1 MKKEKKFLN
10 DLENKL
16 SGISKKDRNK
26 IIEKYRNIIH
36 EEKSNNRRIVDILK
50 ELGSTDLVA
59 EKEIQSLKSNGKIK
73 IFFNNVKEFIT
84 KDIQFT
90 KKEKKEKPKKEKIK
104 KEKIKKEKIK
114 KEKIKKEKK
123 NKVRKEK
130 VKRENIFKVLKSKFN
145 FKKKDKDTL
154 KENINETKEEVKE
167 ELPNIVESITE
178 KKIFESKGKRIRRI
192 IFRTLGTLLIICLL
206 FIWLWVTVLLMSSM
220 FAILDGIKYYGFNI
234 ALFGIDL
241 LLLIIV
247 ILVNK
252 LIIGKKISIKWTL
265 ISVLLTLIIIA
276 CGISLFMKQIS
287 KIDIVKDVSDKYT
300 MTRKY
305 EKISLPSNLDKI
317 TRISFNSHY
326 DTKYTIEYDNTL
338 DNKITIETKYY
349 ESYYDYYMK
358 KNVNDIYVSLS
369 LDYRDRLSVY
379 LENLKENKIYDKNE
393 LSRYTVKITMNERD
407 KDRVIIEN

>member
-84 KDIQFT
+84 KDIRFT
-90 KKEKKEKPKKEKIK
+90 KKEKKEKSKKEKVKKEKVKKEKIK
-104 KEKIKKEKIK
+104 KVKKEKL
-114 KEKIKKEKK
+114 
-123 NKVRKEK
+123 
-130 VKRENIFKVLKSKFN
+130 KRENIFKVLKSKFN

-265 ISVLLTLIIIA
+265 ISVILTLIIIA

-305 EKISLPSNLDKI
+305 EKISLPSNLDKV

>member
-1 MKKEKKFLN
+1 MKNEKKFLN

-16 SGISKKDRNK
+16 SGISKKEKDK

-36 EEKSNNRRIVDILK
+36 EEKSNNKRIIDILK
-50 ELGSTDLVA
+50 EIGSTEEVA
-59 EKEIQSLKSNGKIK
+59 NKEIELLKSNNKIK
-73 IFFNNVKEFIT
+73 SLFKKIHIFTT

-90 KKEKKEKPKKEKIK
+90 KKEKKEK
-104 KEKIKKEKIK
+104 
-114 KEKIKKEKK
+114 KEKK
-123 NKVRKEK
+123 KKKKKSKSEKTK
-130 VKRENIFKVLKSKFN
+130 VKRRLKYKFN
-145 FKKKDKDTL
+145 KLKEQFTFKKKDTL
-154 KENINETKEEVKE
+154 KENIIETKEEVKE

-192 IFRTLGTLLIICLL
+192 ILRTIGVLLIICLL

-234 ALFGIDL
+234 ALFGVDL

-252 LIIGKKISIKWTL
+252 LILGKKISIKWTL

-305 EKISLPSNLDKI
+305 EKISLPSNLDKV

-379 LENLKENKIYDKNE
+379 LENLKDNKIYDKNE

>member
-36 EEKSNNRRIVDILK
+36 EEKSDNRRIVDILK

-90 KKEKKEKPKKEKIK
+90 KREKKEKPKKEKIK
-104 KEKIKKEKIK
+104 KEKIKKEK
-114 KEKIKKEKK
+114 K
-123 NKVRKEK
+123 NKIRKEK

-154 KENINETKEEVKE
+154 KENIIETKEEVKE

-265 ISVLLTLIIIA
+265 ISVILTLIIIA

-305 EKISLPSNLDKI
+305 EKISLPSNLDKV

>member
-26 IIEKYRNIIH
+26 IIEKYKNIIH
-36 EEKSNNRRIVDILK
+36 EEKSNNKRIIDILK
-50 ELGSTDLVA
+50 EIGSTEEVA
-59 EKEIQSLKSNGKIK
+59 NKEIELLKSDNKIK
-73 IFFNNVKEFIT
+73 SLFKKIHIFIT
-84 KDIQFT
+84 KDIQFPVKE
-90 KKEKKEKPKKEKIK
+90 KKEKKEKKKKKKKSKSEKTKVKRRIKYKFNKLKEKIK
-104 KEKIKKEKIK
+104 EK
-114 KEKIKKEKK
+114 
-123 NKVRKEK
+123 
-130 VKRENIFKVLKSKFN
+130 FT
-145 FKKKDKDTL
+145 FKKKDTL
-154 KENINETKEEVKE
+154 KENIIETKEEVKE

-192 IFRTLGTLLIICLL
+192 IFRTLGVLLIICLL
-206 FIWLWVTVLLMSSM
+206 FIWLWITVLLMSSM

-234 ALFGIDL
+234 ALFGVDL

-252 LIIGKKISIKWTL
+252 LILSKKISIKWTL

-305 EKISLPSNLDKI
+305 EKISLPSNLDKV

-358 KNVNDIYVSLS
+358 KNMNDIYVSLS

-379 LENLKENKIYDKNE
+379 LENLKDNKIYDKNE

>member
-104 KEKIKKEKIK
+104 KEKIKKEK
-114 KEKIKKEKK
+114 K

-130 VKRENIFKVLKSKFN
+130 VKRENIFKILKSKFN
-145 FKKKDKDTL
+145 FKKKDKNTL
-154 KENINETKEEVKE
+154 KENIIETKEEVKE

-192 IFRTLGTLLIICLL
+192 ILRTLGVLLIICLL

-265 ISVLLTLIIIA
+265 ISVILTLIIIA

-305 EKISLPSNLDKI
+305 EKISLPSNLDKV

>member
-1 MKKEKKFLN
+1 MKKEKKYLN

-16 SGISKKDRNK
+16 SGISKKDRDK

-36 EEKSNNRRIVDILK
+36 EEKSNNKRIIDILK

-104 KEKIKKEKIK
+104 KEKIKKEK
-114 KEKIKKEKK
+114 K

-154 KENINETKEEVKE
+154 KENIIETKEEVKE

-192 IFRTLGTLLIICLL
+192 IFRTLGVLLIICLL

-265 ISVLLTLIIIA
+265 ISVILTLIIIA

-305 EKISLPSNLDKI
+305 EKISLPSNLDKV

>member
-16 SGISKKDRNK
+16 NGISKKDRNK

-104 KEKIKKEKIK
+104 KEKIKKEK
-114 KEKIKKEKK
+114 K

-154 KENINETKEEVKE
+154 KENIIETKEEVKE

-265 ISVLLTLIIIA
+265 ISVILTLIIIA

-287 KIDIVKDVSDKYT
+287 KIDIVKDVSEKYT

-305 EKISLPSNLDKI
+305 EKISLSSNLDKV

-379 LENLKENKIYDKNE
+379 LENLKDNKIYDKNE

>member
-104 KEKIKKEKIK
+104 KEKIKKEK
-114 KEKIKKEKK
+114 K
-123 NKVRKEK
+123 NKIRKEK

-154 KENINETKEEVKE
+154 KENIIETKEEVKE

-265 ISVLLTLIIIA
+265 ISVLLALIIIA

-305 EKISLPSNLDKI
+305 EKISLPSNLDKV

>member
-90 KKEKKEKPKKEKIK
+90 KKEKKEKT
-104 KEKIKKEKIK
+104 KKEKIK

-123 NKVRKEK
+123 NKIRKEK

-154 KENINETKEEVKE
+154 KENIIETKEEVKE

-192 IFRTLGTLLIICLL
+192 IFRTLGILLIICLL

-265 ISVLLTLIIIA
+265 ISVILTLIIIA

-305 EKISLPSNLDKI
+305 EKISLPSNLDKV

>member
-16 SGISKKDRNK
+16 SGISKKEKDK

-36 EEKSNNRRIVDILK
+36 EEKSNNKRIIDILK
-50 ELGSTDLVA
+50 EIGSTEEVA
-59 EKEIQSLKSNGKIK
+59 NKEIELLKSNNKIK
-73 IFFNNVKEFIT
+73 SLFKKIHIFTT

-90 KKEKKEKPKKEKIK
+90 KKEKKEK
-104 KEKIKKEKIK
+104 
-114 KEKIKKEKK
+114 KEKK
-123 NKVRKEK
+123 KKKKKSKSEKTK
-130 VKRENIFKVLKSKFN
+130 VKRRLKYKFN
-145 FKKKDKDTL
+145 KLKEKFTFKKKDIL
-154 KENINETKEEVKE
+154 KENIVETKEEVKE

-192 IFRTLGTLLIICLL
+192 ILRTIGVLLIICLL

-265 ISVLLTLIIIA
+265 ISVILTLIIIA

-305 EKISLPSNLDKI
+305 EKISLPSNLDKV

>member
-90 KKEKKEKPKKEKIK
+90 KKEKKEKSKKEKVKKEKVKKEKIK
-104 KEKIKKEKIK
+104 KVKKEKL
-114 KEKIKKEKK
+114 
-123 NKVRKEK
+123 
-130 VKRENIFKVLKSKFN
+130 KRENIFKVLKSKFN

-154 KENINETKEEVKE
+154 KENIIETKEEVKE

-265 ISVLLTLIIIA
+265 ISVILTLIIIA

>member
-90 KKEKKEKPKKEKIK
+90 KKEKKEKPKKEK
-104 KEKIKKEKIK
+104 
-114 KEKIKKEKK
+114 K
-123 NKVRKEK
+123 NKIRKEK

-145 FKKKDKDTL
+145 FKKKEKDTL
-154 KENINETKEEVKE
+154 KENIIETKEEVKE

-192 IFRTLGTLLIICLL
+192 IFRTLGILLIICLL

-265 ISVLLTLIIIA
+265 ISVILTLIIIA

-305 EKISLPSNLDKI
+305 EKISLPSNLDKV

>member
-104 KEKIKKEKIK
+104 KEKIKKEK
-114 KEKIKKEKK
+114 K
-123 NKVRKEK
+123 NKIRKEK
-130 VKRENIFKVLKSKFN
+130 VKRENIFKILKSKFN

-154 KENINETKEEVKE
+154 KENIIETKEEVKE

-192 IFRTLGTLLIICLL
+192 IFRTLGILLIICLL

-265 ISVLLTLIIIA
+265 ISVILTLIIIA

-305 EKISLPSNLDKI
+305 EKISLPSNLDKV

>member
-1 MKKEKKFLN
+1 MKKEKKYLN

-16 SGISKKDRNK
+16 NGISKKDKDK
-26 IIEKYRNIIH
+26 IIEKYKEIIKK
-36 EEKSNNRRIVDILK
+36 EKSNNRRIVDILK
-50 ELGSTDLVA
+50 ELGSVDLVA
-59 EKEIQSLKSNGKIK
+59 EKEIQLLKSNSKIK

-90 KKEKKEKPKKEKIK
+90 KKEKKEKSKKEKVKKEKVKKEKIK
-104 KEKIKKEKIK
+104 KVKKEKL
-114 KEKIKKEKK
+114 
-123 NKVRKEK
+123 
-130 VKRENIFKVLKSKFN
+130 KRENIFKVLKSKFN

-154 KENINETKEEVKE
+154 KENIIETKEEVKE

-178 KKIFESKGKRIRRI
+178 KKIFEPKGKRTRRI
-192 IFRTLGTLLIICLL
+192 ILRTLGVLLIICLL

-234 ALFGIDL
+234 ALFGVDL

-252 LIIGKKISIKWTL
+252 LILGKKISVKWTL

-276 CGISLFMKQIS
+276 SGIALFMKQIS

-305 EKISLPSNLDKI
+305 EKISLPSNLDKV

-358 KNVNDIYVSLS
+358 KNMNDIYVSLS

-379 LENLKENKIYDKNE
+379 LENLKDNKIYDKNE

>member
-84 KDIQFT
+84 KDIRFT
-90 KKEKKEKPKKEKIK
+90 KKEKKEKSKKEKVKKEKVKKEKIK
-104 KEKIKKEKIK
+104 KVKKEKL
-114 KEKIKKEKK
+114 
-123 NKVRKEK
+123 
-130 VKRENIFKVLKSKFN
+130 KRENIFKVLKSKFN

-154 KENINETKEEVKE
+154 KENIIETKEEVKE

-192 IFRTLGTLLIICLL
+192 ILRTLGVLLIICLL

-265 ISVLLTLIIIA
+265 ISVILTLIIIA

-305 EKISLPSNLDKI
+305 EKISLPSNLDKV

>member
-1 MKKEKKFLN
+1 MKKEKKYLN

-16 SGISKKDRNK
+16 NGISKKDKDK
-26 IIEKYRNIIH
+26 IIEKYKEIIKK
-36 EEKSNNRRIVDILK
+36 EKSNNRRIVDILK
-50 ELGSTDLVA
+50 ELGSVDLVA
-59 EKEIQSLKSNGKIK
+59 EKEIQLLKSNSKIK

-84 KDIQFT
+84 KDIQF
-90 KKEKKEKPKKEKIK
+90 
-104 KEKIKKEKIK
+104 
-114 KEKIKKEKK
+114 IKKEKK
-123 NKVRKEK
+123 NKVKKEK
-130 VKRENIFKVLKSKFN
+130 VKRENIFKILKSKFN

-154 KENINETKEEVKE
+154 KENIVETKEEVKE

-178 KKIFESKGKRIRRI
+178 KKIFEPKGKRTRRI
-192 IFRTLGTLLIICLL
+192 ILRTLGVLLIICLL

-234 ALFGIDL
+234 ALFGVDL

-252 LIIGKKISIKWTL
+252 LILGKKISIKWTL

-276 CGISLFMKQIS
+276 SGISLFMKQIS

-305 EKISLPSNLDKI
+305 EKISLPSNLDKV

-379 LENLKENKIYDKNE
+379 LENLKDNKIYDKNE

>member
-104 KEKIKKEKIK
+104 KEKIKKEK
-114 KEKIKKEKK
+114 K

-130 VKRENIFKVLKSKFN
+130 VKRENIFKILKSKFN

-154 KENINETKEEVKE
+154 KENIIETKEEVKE

-178 KKIFESKGKRIRRI
+178 KKIFESKGKRIRKI

-265 ISVLLTLIIIA
+265 ISVILTLIIIA

>member
-16 SGISKKDRNK
+16 SGISKKDRDK

-59 EKEIQSLKSNGKIK
+59 EKEIQLLKSNGKIK

-104 KEKIKKEKIK
+104 KEKIKKEK
-114 KEKIKKEKK
+114 K
-123 NKVRKEK
+123 NKIRKEK

-154 KENINETKEEVKE
+154 KENIIETKEEVKE

-265 ISVLLTLIIIA
+265 ISVILTLIIIA

-305 EKISLPSNLDKI
+305 EKISLPSNLDKV

>member
-59 EKEIQSLKSNGKIK
+59 EKEIQLLKSNGKIK

-90 KKEKKEKPKKEKIK
+90 KKEKKEKP
-104 KEKIKKEKIK
+104 KKEKIK

-154 KENINETKEEVKE
+154 KENIIETKEEVKE

-265 ISVLLTLIIIA
+265 ISVLLALIIIA

>member
-1 MKKEKKFLN
+1 MKKEKKYLN

-16 SGISKKDRNK
+16 NGISKKDKDK
-26 IIEKYRNIIH
+26 IIEKYKEIIKK
-36 EEKSNNRRIVDILK
+36 EKSNNRRIVDILK
-50 ELGSTDLVA
+50 ELGSVDLVA
-59 EKEIQSLKSNGKIK
+59 EKEIQLLKSNSKIK

-90 KKEKKEKPKKEKIK
+90 KKEKKEKSKKEKVKKEKVKKEKIK
-104 KEKIKKEKIK
+104 KVKKEKL
-114 KEKIKKEKK
+114 
-123 NKVRKEK
+123 
-130 VKRENIFKVLKSKFN
+130 KRENIFKVLKSKFN

-154 KENINETKEEVKE
+154 KENIVETKEEVKE

-178 KKIFESKGKRIRRI
+178 KKIFEPKGKRTRRI
-192 IFRTLGTLLIICLL
+192 ILRTLGVLLIICLL

-234 ALFGIDL
+234 ALFGVDL

-252 LIIGKKISIKWTL
+252 LILGKKISIKWTL

-276 CGISLFMKQIS
+276 SGIALFMKQIS

-305 EKISLPSNLDKI
+305 EKISLPSNLDKV

-379 LENLKENKIYDKNE
+379 LENLKDNKIYDKNE

>member
-84 KDIQFT
+84 KDIRFT
-90 KKEKKEKPKKEKIK
+90 KKEKKEKSKKEKVKKEKVKKEKIK
-104 KEKIKKEKIK
+104 KVKKEKL
-114 KEKIKKEKK
+114 
-123 NKVRKEK
+123 
-130 VKRENIFKVLKSKFN
+130 KRENIFKVLKSKFN

-154 KENINETKEEVKE
+154 KENIIETKEEVKE

-265 ISVLLTLIIIA
+265 ISVILTLIIIA

-393 LSRYTVKITMNERD
+393 LSRYTVKITMNEMD

>member
-90 KKEKKEKPKKEKIK
+90 KKEKKEKPKKEK
-104 KEKIKKEKIK
+104 
-114 KEKIKKEKK
+114 K
-123 NKVRKEK
+123 NKIRKEK

-154 KENINETKEEVKE
+154 KENIIETKEEVKE

-192 IFRTLGTLLIICLL
+192 ILRTIGVLLIICLL

-265 ISVLLTLIIIA
+265 ISVILTLIIIA

>member
-90 KKEKKEKPKKEKIK
+90 KKEK
-104 KEKIKKEKIK
+104 IK

-130 VKRENIFKVLKSKFN
+130 VKRENIFKILKSKFN

-154 KENINETKEEVKE
+154 KENIIETKEEVKE

-265 ISVLLTLIIIA
+265 ISVILTLIIIA

>member
-1 MKKEKKFLN
+1 MKKEKKYLN

-16 SGISKKDRNK
+16 NGISKKDKDK
-26 IIEKYRNIIH
+26 IIEKYKEIIKK
-36 EEKSNNRRIVDILK
+36 EKSNNRRIVDILK
-50 ELGSTDLVA
+50 ELGSVDLVA
-59 EKEIQSLKSNGKIK
+59 EKEIQLLKSNSKIK
-73 IFFNNVKEFIT
+73 IFFNNVKKFIT

-90 KKEKKEKPKKEKIK
+90 KKEKKEK
-104 KEKIKKEKIK
+104 
-114 KEKIKKEKK
+114 IKKEKK
-123 NKVRKEK
+123 NKIRKEK
-130 VKRENIFKVLKSKFN
+130 VKRENIFKVLKNKFN

-154 KENINETKEEVKE
+154 KENIVETKEEVKE

-178 KKIFESKGKRIRRI
+178 KKIFEPKGKRTRRI
-192 IFRTLGTLLIICLL
+192 ILRTLGVLLIICLL

-234 ALFGIDL
+234 ALFGVDL

-252 LIIGKKISIKWTL
+252 LILGKKISIKWTL

-276 CGISLFMKQIS
+276 SGIALFMKQIS

-317 TRISFNSHY
+317 TRISFNSNY

-379 LENLKENKIYDKNE
+379 LENLKDNKIYDKNE

>member
-16 SGISKKDRNK
+16 SGISKKDRDK

-90 KKEKKEKPKKEKIK
+90 KKEKKEKP
-104 KEKIKKEKIK
+104 KKEKIK

-265 ISVLLTLIIIA
+265 ISVILTLIIIA

-305 EKISLPSNLDKI
+305 EKISLPSNLDKV

>member
-104 KEKIKKEKIK
+104 KEKIKKEK
-114 KEKIKKEKK
+114 K
-123 NKVRKEK
+123 NKIRKEK

-154 KENINETKEEVKE
+154 KENIIETKEEVKE

-206 FIWLWVTVLLMSSM
+206 FIWLWVTILLMSSM

-265 ISVLLTLIIIA
+265 ISVILTLIIIA

>member
-16 SGISKKDRNK
+16 SGISKKDRDK

-104 KEKIKKEKIK
+104 KEKT
-114 KEKIKKEKK
+114 KKEKK

-154 KENINETKEEVKE
+154 KENIIETKEEVKE

-265 ISVLLTLIIIA
+265 ISVILILIIIA

-305 EKISLPSNLDKI
+305 EKISLPSNLDKV

>member
-16 SGISKKDRNK
+16 SGISKKDRDK

-104 KEKIKKEKIK
+104 KEKIKKEK
-114 KEKIKKEKK
+114 K

-154 KENINETKEEVKE
+154 KENIIETKEEVKE

-265 ISVLLTLIIIA
+265 ISVILTLIIIA

-305 EKISLPSNLDKI
+305 EKISLPSNLDKV

-326 DTKYTIEYDNTL
+326 DTKYTIEYDNIL

>member
-59 EKEIQSLKSNGKIK
+59 EKEIQLLKSNGKIK

-90 KKEKKEKPKKEKIK
+90 KKEKKEKP
-104 KEKIKKEKIK
+104 KKEKIK

-154 KENINETKEEVKE
+154 KENIIETKEEVKE

-305 EKISLPSNLDKI
+305 EKISLPSNLDKV

>member
-104 KEKIKKEKIK
+104 KEKIKKEK
-114 KEKIKKEKK
+114 K

-192 IFRTLGTLLIICLL
+192 ILRTLGVLLIICLL

-265 ISVLLTLIIIA
+265 ISVILTLIIIA

-305 EKISLPSNLDKI
+305 EKISLPSNLDKV

>member
-16 SGISKKDRNK
+16 SGISKKDRDK

-36 EEKSNNRRIVDILK
+36 EEKSNNKRIIDILK

-73 IFFNNVKEFIT
+73 IFFNNIKEFIT

-104 KEKIKKEKIK
+104 KEKIKKEK
-114 KEKIKKEKK
+114 K
-123 NKVRKEK
+123 NKIRKEK

-154 KENINETKEEVKE
+154 KENIIKTKEEVKE

-234 ALFGIDL
+234 ALFGVDL

-305 EKISLPSNLDKI
+305 EKISLPSNLDKV

>member
-104 KEKIKKEKIK
+104 KEKT
-114 KEKIKKEKK
+114 KKEKK

-265 ISVLLTLIIIA
+265 ISVILTLIIIA

>member
-90 KKEKKEKPKKEKIK
+90 KKEKKEKP
-104 KEKIKKEKIK
+104 KKEKIK

-234 ALFGIDL
+234 ALFGVDL

-265 ISVLLTLIIIA
+265 ISVILTLIIIA

-305 EKISLPSNLDKI
+305 EKISLPSNLDKV

>member
-84 KDIQFT
+84 KDIRFT
-90 KKEKKEKPKKEKIK
+90 KKEKKEKSKKEKVKKEKVKKEKIK
-104 KEKIKKEKIK
+104 KVKKEKL
-114 KEKIKKEKK
+114 
-123 NKVRKEK
+123 
-130 VKRENIFKVLKSKFN
+130 KRENIFKVLKSKFN

-154 KENINETKEEVKE
+154 KENIIETKEEVKE

-192 IFRTLGTLLIICLL
+192 ILRTLGVLLIICLL

-265 ISVLLTLIIIA
+265 ISVILTLIIIA

>member
-104 KEKIKKEKIK
+104 KEKIKKEK
-114 KEKIKKEKK
+114 K

-130 VKRENIFKVLKSKFN
+130 VKSENIFKVLKSKFN

-265 ISVLLTLIIIA
+265 ISVILTLIIIA

>member
-104 KEKIKKEKIK
+104 KEKIKKEK
-114 KEKIKKEKK
+114 K

-130 VKRENIFKVLKSKFN
+130 VKRENIFKILKSKFN

-154 KENINETKEEVKE
+154 KENIIETKEEVKE

-192 IFRTLGTLLIICLL
+192 IFRTLGILLIICLL

-265 ISVLLTLIIIA
+265 ISVILTLIIIA

>member
-1 MKKEKKFLN
+1 MKKEKKYLN

-16 SGISKKDRNK
+16 SGISKKDRDK

-50 ELGSTDLVA
+50 ELGSTEEVA
-59 EKEIQSLKSNGKIK
+59 NKEIELLKSDNKIK
-73 IFFNNVKEFIT
+73 SFFKKIHIFIT

-90 KKEKKEKPKKEKIK
+90 KKEKKEKIK
-104 KEKIKKEKIK
+104 KEKIK
-114 KEKIKKEKK
+114 
-123 NKVRKEK
+123 KEK
-130 VKRENIFKVLKSKFN
+130 VKRENIFKILKSKFN

-154 KENINETKEEVKE
+154 KENIIETKEEVKE

-234 ALFGIDL
+234 ALFGVDL

-252 LIIGKKISIKWTL
+252 LILGKKISIKWTL

-276 CGISLFMKQIS
+276 SGISLFMKQIS

-379 LENLKENKIYDKNE
+379 LENLKDNKIYDKNE

>member
-84 KDIQFT
+84 KDIQLT
-90 KKEKKEKPKKEKIK
+90 KKEKKEKP
-104 KEKIKKEKIK
+104 KKEKIK

-154 KENINETKEEVKE
+154 KENIIETKEEVKE

-206 FIWLWVTVLLMSSM
+206 FIWLWITVLLMSSM

-265 ISVLLTLIIIA
+265 ISVILTLIIIA

-305 EKISLPSNLDKI
+305 EKISLPSNLDKV

>member
-16 SGISKKDRNK
+16 SGISKKDRDR

-104 KEKIKKEKIK
+104 KEKIKKEK
-114 KEKIKKEKK
+114 K

-154 KENINETKEEVKE
+154 KENIIETKEEVKE

-265 ISVLLTLIIIA
+265 ISVILTLIIIA

-305 EKISLPSNLDKI
+305 EKISLPSNLDKV